1 MVGGLKLTDM
11 LAVSIAAQAALP
23 ALRLGLGVYDSFVG
37 IVVHP
42 GAVRVPRSHQD
53 EDGVVHEYEEE
64 LSGEFVQGGPLMLSW
79 PDVRAAGRGGSGVG
93 PAYNV
98 VIHEFAHVLDAANG
112 EPDGVPPLPA
122 DLPRAEWQRSLDDE
136 FTRFVARVD
145 AGEDT
150 ALDPYA
156 AHGPDEFFAVASES
170 FFVDPDGLQ
179 AEHPAFYALLRRF
192 DEETEEDEALDRVSD
207 PEAKRKV
214 IGELFIRIFEDA
226 KAQVDDAKFLVQG
239 TLYPDVIESGTKLG
253 KVTATGLYGPYSGA
267 EERTEEAVYLA
278 WIGRFHE
285 RRGQWLAATLRFRN
299 VIDTYQT
306 TTHTPEALERLVEAV
321 THAPATL
328 FNVRER
334 GYLREGYFADL
345 VIIDPDKPHTVVAS
359 EVLSRCAWTPFE
371 GETFRSS
378 ITATFVNGQLAWND
392 GQLDD
397 SVRGMRLE
405 FAR

>member
-1 MVGGLKLTDM
+1 MIHHWLQRLQARREAAIVKRRAIPDDLWKRTLVRYPFLQRRDPAAAAELRRLTSLLLDRKEFSVVGGLKLTDM

-79 PDVRAAGRGGSGVG
+79 PDVRAAGRGGGGGGG

-112 EPDGVPPLPA
+112 EPNGVPPLPA
-122 DLPRAEWQRSLDDE
+122 DLPRAKWQRSLDDE

-192 DEETEEDEALDRVSD
+192 YQQD
-207 PEAKRKV
+207 P
-214 IGELFIRIFEDA
+214 
-226 KAQVDDAKFLVQG
+226 Q
-239 TLYPDVIESGTKLG
+239 
-253 KVTATGLYGPYSGA
+253 
-267 EERTEEAVYLA
+267 EERPPA
-278 WIGRFHE
+278 RS
-285 RRGQWLAATLRFRN
+285 AAAG
-299 VIDTYQT
+299 V
-306 TTHTPEALERLVEAV
+306 AKK
-321 THAPATL
+321 PA
-328 FNVRER
+328 R
-334 GYLREGYFADL
+334 
-345 VIIDPDKPHTVVAS
+345 
-359 EVLSRCAWTPFE
+359 
-371 GETFRSS
+371 
-378 ITATFVNGQLAWND
+378 
-392 GQLDD
+392 
-397 SVRGMRLE
+397 
-405 FAR
+405 